1 MGTFSA
7 KANDLLSRATKEK
20 SRLSIDNFFA
30 LKKFLDDV
38 RAAVTMGEVP
48 PELIMNW
55 DKTGIKLVPP
65 SSWTMEQRGSQRV
78 EMVGVNDKQ
87 QIAVIFCGTILD
99 LCNSSTREK
108 HPAATRSSSFLPDGT
123 SPTLPNTGLLRR
135 P

>member
-38 RAAVTMGEVP
+38 CAAVTMGEVP

-87 QIAVIFCGTILD
+87 QITVIFVEPYWTCVT
-99 LCNSSTREK
+99 
-108 HPAATRSSSFLPDGT
+108 HLPGKNT
-123 SPTLPNTGLLRR
+123 PLPLAV
-135 P
+135 